1 MELSFVAA
9 ALRRRW
15 WIVAN
20 FAVLGLLPLLLM
32 GDPTST
38 TYESVAKIEV
48 IPPDD
53 ARFNNPDRYVL
64 NQIEVLQNR
73 SLYEEVAAQ
82 LNEPERT
89 SEVATQVEEATEIEQ
104 AAETDSVSIIVRQ
117 DDPETAQQVAQT
129 IVDTYMNRLTSE
141 EANLRNPEI
150 EALDAELA
158 DLQVLLTAAN
168 DEIAEVYAPFLA
180 RIGEANFSV
189 PPVSAVAPQAAS
201 DQARYTSEIARITLL
216 KSNLENEETRINTT
230 VSQPAT
236 LPTAA
241 ITESNGLIQM
251 AFFVAMTLLG
261 ITTALLWARFSSKVL
276 DEVAVEEIVDVPVV
290 AAVRRSSSLRQEPL
304 VALTRLPQELIATVD
319 QISVQAEAMAKINKT
334 LRIAVVGSQR
344 SAGTTTLTLAMAARF
359 AAAEYSVVVVD
370 ADRRDPWLTDVFGA
384 DRHGGIPALLGASDD
399 VERVFTRTS
408 EPDVRLLGLGE
419 KGTALRRELMG
430 DLVAKVSGAAEVVLF
445 DGGPLM
451 DAASTVELCNVVDVV
466 VLAVPLDDQRA
477 DDLAAVA
484 RQLGDVR
491 DRVLPVITEP
501 SRRLASRAPGTA
513 DAGTTSPDSFVATVP
528 SAPPRRP
535 STPDTT
541 RVSDSGSR
549 AAASPTS
556 SGSRS
561 SADRRSSESSVAL
574 DEPVGKQAG
583 SARNGGSTNG
593 SSTRAKRSK
602 NESRRANADDE
613 SQNGS
618 KKSK

>member
-20 FAVLGLLPLLLM
+20 FAVLGLLPLLLL
-32 GDPTST
+32 GDPTAT
-38 TYESVAKIEV
+38 TFESVAKIEV

-64 NQIEVLQNR
+64 NQVQILESR
-73 SLYEEVAAQ
+73 SIFEEVAAE
-82 LNEPERT
+82 LNNTDRVG
-89 SEVATQVEEATEIEQ
+89 EVATQVEQATEIEQ

-117 DDPETAQQVAQT
+117 DDPARAQQVAQT
-129 IVDTYMNRLTSE
+129 IADTYINRLE
-141 EANLRNPEI
+141 QDERDLREPEI
-150 EALDAELA
+150 EQIDEELAELE
-158 DLQVLLTAAN
+158 VLLRAAN
-168 DEIAEVYAPFLA
+168 DEIAEVYSPYLE

-201 DQARYTSEIARITLL
+201 DQARFTSEIDRLTIRKAA
-216 KSNLENEETRINTT
+216 LENEESRINTSI
-230 VSQPAT
+230 SQPAT
-236 LPTAA
+236 LPVNA

-251 AFFVAMTLLG
+251 AFFIAMTLLG
-261 ITTALLWARFSSKVL
+261 LTTALLWARFSSKVL

-290 AAVRRSSSLRQEPL
+290 ASVRRSSTLRQEPL

-319 QISVQAEAMAKINKT
+319 QISVQAEAMATINKT

-344 SAGTTTLTLAMAARF
+344 GAGVTTLSLAMAARF

-384 DRHGGIPALLGASDD
+384 ERHGGIPSLLGSNEDAD
-399 VERVFTRTS
+399 RIYTRTS
-408 EPDVRLLGLGE
+408 EPDVRLLGLGQ
-419 KGTALRRELMG
+419 KGTALRRELMPE
-430 DLVAKVSGAAEVVLF
+430 LVTRASGAAEVVIF

-466 VLAVPLDDQRA
+466 VLAIPLDDQRA

-501 SRRLASRAPGTA
+501 SRRIASRAPQTI
-513 DAGTTSPDSFVATVP
+513 DPYSTPIEDSSSATVP
-528 SAPPRRP
+528 SSPPRRP
-535 STPDTT
+535 APMDQAPPS
-541 RVSDSGSR
+541 RSSSSARSR
-549 AAASPTS
+549 AAEAASADSRSNKQGAVAVDESAPANNRS
-556 SGSRS
+556 SGQS
-561 SADRRSSESSVAL
+561 SSSQKRTKNEQRRGNA
-574 DEPVGKQAG
+574 
-583 SARNGGSTNG
+583 GGST
-593 SSTRAKRSK
+593 A
-602 NESRRANADDE
+602 
-613 SQNGS
+613 GS
-618 KKSK
+618 KKEK